1 MRIEETVECM
11 SKFYLHRILDSYTKD
26 TIKPDEDVSRK
37 RIISD
42 KDLLSDPKNIHQRL
56 YDSGTTFD
64 SKVLSNFL
72 LEALLDT
79 EQATLDEPTI
89 IAQVIDFE
97 KRILKE
103 SSNPD
108 TFKFKDHDAGKTYK
122 TVLEVAL
129 ADDQISEDE
138 KNLLSRLRTHLGFSL
153 RDHFLF
159 QAKLGKFPKP
169 GNELHTEKEIKQEL
183 VELQKKGVVF
193 YCNNCKDGS
202 VYLIPEEIVSGVKE
216 VMGFEMSGKAYE
228 LLLNSLAM
236 KALKQILASKDLP
249 VSGKKEDLILRITQ
263 AEIKPSEAL
272 ETLSVDE
279 LHALCKS
286 LPGVQV
292 SGSKTKRISNIVNHF
307 DKLRVVETDDDAD
320 PRLKFYEYYVELAT
334 RDRENLLS
342 NKIISKDK
350 DMDSA
355 FEEATRYL
363 FEKKLVI
370 PLEEMPGTEH
380 ADGCARFKK
389 SKELLLWDTKS
400 KETIYE
406 FPNNH
411 AKQFK
416 NYIHNSTER
425 VNCFLIIAPE
435 ISEKSLENA
444 YSLKIKSNV
453 DTDIALIGAA
463 DLKWVAENWRTYSEK
478 GEFSLDVFN
487 YTGILDRTNLK
498 RRLQIFLK

>member
-1 MRIEETVECM
+1 MRIEEAVECM

-26 TIKPDEDVSRK
+26 TIKPDEKVSRK
-37 RIISD
+37 RIITD
-42 KDLLSDPKNIHQRL
+42 KDLLADSKNIGQRL
-56 YDSGTTFD
+56 NDSIKSFD
-64 SKVLSNFL
+64 SKILSNFL
-72 LEALLDT
+72 LEALLDS
-79 EQATLDEPTI
+79 ENYTLEEPTI
-89 IAQVIDFE
+89 IGQVIDFE
-97 KRILKE
+97 KRILNE

-108 TFKFKDHDAGKTYK
+108 TFKFKDHDAGRTYE

-129 ADDQISEDE
+129 EDDQISEDE
-138 KNLLSRLRTHLGFSL
+138 TKLLSRLRSHLGFSL
-153 RDHFLF
+153 RDHFLI

-183 VELQKKGVVF
+183 VELQKKGVIF

-202 VYLIPEEIVSGVKE
+202 IYLIPEEIVNGVKE
-216 VMGFEMSGKAYE
+216 VMGFEMSDKAYS
-228 LLLNSLAM
+228 LLLNSLSM
-236 KALKQILASKDLP
+236 KSLKQILSVKNLP
-249 VSGKKEDLILRITQ
+249 VSGKKEDLISRIIL
-263 AEIKPSEAL
+263 AEIKASEAL
-272 ETLSVDE
+272 DSLSVDD
-279 LHALCKS
+279 LYTVCKS

-292 SGSKTKRISNIVNHF
+292 SGSKAKRIANIIHYF
-307 DKLRVVETDDDAD
+307 DKLRVVKTDEDAD
-320 PRLKFYEYYVELAT
+320 PRLKYYEYYVELAS

-342 NKIISKDK
+342 NKIIGKDK

-363 FEKKLVI
+363 FEIMLGI
-370 PLEEMPGTEH
+370 TLEKMPGTEH

-411 AKQFK
+411 LKQFK

-444 YSLKIKSNV
+444 YSLKVKSGV
-453 DTDIALIGAA
+453 DSDIALISAA
-463 DLKWVAENWRTYSEK
+463 DLKWVAENWMSFTEK

-487 YTGILDRTNLK
+487 FTGILDRTNLK
-498 RRLQIFLK
+498 QRLKIFLK